1 MLGRVLGPSQCGS
14 PRGRPVNKQ
23 LGIKEVRKDNKTTSS
38 TCTPPAADRR
48 GHNYQKGYNK
58 SQGFHTTRPGRPPP
72 GLQQESYH

>member
-1 MLGRVLGPSQCGS
+1 MLGRALGPFAVWLP
-14 PRGRPVNKQ
+14 PRPPSEQQ